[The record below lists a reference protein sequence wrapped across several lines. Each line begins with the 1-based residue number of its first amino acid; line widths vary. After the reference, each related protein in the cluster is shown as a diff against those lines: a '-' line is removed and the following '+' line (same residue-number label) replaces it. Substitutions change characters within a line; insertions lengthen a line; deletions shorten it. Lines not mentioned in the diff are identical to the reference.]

1 MSVRE
6 ALKQRPN
13 FILFITD
20 QHQANHLG
28 CYGNAV
34 VKTPHIDQIAGRG
47 TRFDRFYVTNP
58 FCMPSRSSII
68 TGRMPS
74 AHGVR
79 TNGVPLSLESQTFVE
94 SLRSDG
100 YRTAL
105 IGKLHLQNM
114 TSAARAYTP
123 SPADMAFD
131 DEDILMQARRFDL
144 QGPAYENES
153 HEKWANDPE
162 HEIRAPY
169 YGFEHVDLCTMHG
182 DLVGGH
188 YGRWLSKALK
198 DPAAV
203 RGRDNALPSSF
214 QPPQSWRTGL
224 DEAVYPS
231 AYIGRQT
238 ERWLRDLK
246 ASGETRPFFLQCS
259 FPDPHH
265 PFTPPGKYWDMYD
278 PDDVVLPANF
288 GKGDS
293 PMLRHLRKAF
303 ESGTANRDTTLPYV
317 VTEKEAR
324 ETTALT
330 YGAISMVD
338 DQVGVVLQA
347 LEDEGLAEDTIV
359 VFMADHGEYMGDYGI
374 MLKGPIHSQSMIR
387 IPLIWTDPQ
396 MPGVSSTSALGSAL
410 DLSATVLSRAG
421 LLPYHGLQGRSLL
434 PLIQEQQE
442 AHRTEILVEDD
453 REVIYLGFEEPQ
465 RVRTLVTDAFRMSL
479 FRPLGY
485 SELFDLKA
493 DPHEI
498 TNVWN
503 DPNYSDAKASL
514 TERMVGAMADLQ
526 DWCPLPTGRA

>member
-1 MSVRE
+1 M
-6 ALKQRPN
+6 KQRPN

-34 VKTPHIDQIAGRG
+34 VKTPHIDHIAGRG

-114 TSAARAYTP
+114 HNIPRAYTP
-123 SPADMAFD
+123 SPSDIAFD
-131 DEDILMQARRFDL
+131 DEDIIVQARRFDL

-153 HEKWANDPE
+153 HEKWANDPD

-182 DLVGGH
+182 DQVGAQ
-188 YGRWLSKALK
+188 YGRWLSKELK
-198 DPAAV
+198 DPAAL

-224 DEAVYPS
+224 EEAVYPS

-238 ERWLRDLK
+238 ERWLRNLK

-278 PDDVVLPANF
+278 PDDIVLPANF

-303 ESGTANRDTTLPYV
+303 ESGTANRNTTLPYV

-324 ETTALT
+324 ETTALN

-338 DQVGVVLQA
+338 DQVGIVLQT
-347 LEDEGLAEDTIV
+347 LKDEELAENTIL

-387 IPLIWTDPQ
+387 IPFIWTDPQ
-396 MPGVSSTSALGSAL
+396 MPGLSSTSALASTL

-421 LLPYHGLQGRSLL
+421 LLPYHGLQGQSLL
-434 PLIQEQQE
+434 PLIQEEQE
-442 AHRTEILVEDD
+442 AHRTEIVVEDD

-465 RVRTLVTDAFRMSL
+465 RVRTLVTEGFRMSL

-485 SELFDLKA
+485 SELFDLKE

-498 TNVWN
+498 TNVWS
-503 DPNYSDAKASL
+503 DPNYFDAKASL